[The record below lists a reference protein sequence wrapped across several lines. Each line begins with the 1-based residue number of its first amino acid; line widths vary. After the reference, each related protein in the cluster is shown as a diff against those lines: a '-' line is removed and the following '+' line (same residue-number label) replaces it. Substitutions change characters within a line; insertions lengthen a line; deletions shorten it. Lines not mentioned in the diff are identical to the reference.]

1 MTETPVA
8 TTYVVIDVVG
18 VDADAKLDSLSQAIG
33 DAGKTIPAEKLHFS
47 VCHSSPSFSAS
58 EAIALAEELDEKM
71 KPTTLPRNLN
81 SIFKCNKKVFFNV
94 DGRHQGSYNLSLLQ
108 HLFFFCSLLTKFL
121 VLGVVPEGTTS
132 PPHQLIS
139 MYSCTFWWY
148 NTFQT
153 ILIIMIVE
161 FVQSTLSSS
170 DLDMEATPHVT
181 IINRRSPNAQ
191 NSRADQ
197 DRRLVA
203 EINKYNCDHDWLG
216 PLTIKGVK
224 VSRQVLDLTTKQL
237 DHFTLW
243 EMVLQ

>member
-108 HLFFFCSLLTKFL
+108 HLFFFLLTLDQIFSPWCGARRHHQPTTPIDQYVFL
-121 VLGVVPEGTTS
+121 HLLVV
-132 PPHQLIS
+132 
-139 MYSCTFWWY
+139 
-148 NTFQT
+148 
-153 ILIIMIVE
+153 
-161 FVQSTLSSS
+161 
-170 DLDMEATPHVT
+170 
-181 IINRRSPNAQ
+181 
-191 NSRADQ
+191 
-197 DRRLVA
+197 
-203 EINKYNCDHDWLG
+203 
-216 PLTIKGVK
+216 
-224 VSRQVLDLTTKQL
+224 
-237 DHFTLW
+237 
-243 EMVLQ
+243 

>member
-1 MTETPVA
+1 MIKKINKKASGVKVELTNNNKVLKVQGPQQKVDRAWDFLQQLVVTETPVA

-94 DGRHQGSYNLSLLQ
+94 DGRHQ
-108 HLFFFCSLLTKFL
+108 

-132 PPHQLIS
+132 PPHQLIK
-139 MYSCTFWWY
+139 
-148 NTFQT
+148 
-153 ILIIMIVE
+153 